1 MFFDFLLPPII
12 LNSGFNMR
20 RKKFFQN
27 IGNIAIFGLGVTF
40 VCFALYSIASFLC
53 IKYMDLQMTNYY
65 ANNHGEDGGP
75 ERIDIDFMRLLLF
88 TALLC
93 SSDVVAAVSIVSYE
107 AQPKLYSCVFGEGVF
122 NDIVSIILFNTVES
136 LQSTSF
142 QWYTVFIII
151 GQFLILG
158 IVSIAVG
165 LLFGIGS
172 SLLFKHVRFL
182 TVSPIIE
189 TFLIFAFCYT
199 SYFLSNLIKINGLE
213 MSGIIS
219 LLTCGIVNA
228 HYTYY
233 NISP

>member
-1 MFFDFLLPPII
+1 
-12 LNSGFNMR
+12 MR

-40 VCFALYSIASFLC
+40 VCFALYSAASFAA
-53 IKYMDLQMTNYY
+53 IKYFDLEMVNY
-65 ANNHGEDGGP
+65 HDDSGSVK
-75 ERIDIDFMRLLLF
+75 IDIEIMRILLF

-107 AQPKLYSCVFGEGVF
+107 AQPKLYSCIFGEGVF

-136 LQSTSF
+136 LQGSSF
-142 QWYTVFIII
+142 YWYTP
-151 GQFLILG
+151 FLILG
-158 IVSIAVG
+158 QFILLGVVSIAVG
-165 LLFGIGS
+165 LVFGIGL

-182 TVSPIIE
+182 TVTPIIE
-189 TFLIFAFCYT
+189 TFLIFSFCYI
-199 SYFLSNLIKINGLE
+199 SYFTSTLIKLPNGLE

-219 LLTCGIVNA
+219 LLTCSIVSA